1 MNRRR
6 VAAPAVAL
14 VTGALVLTA
23 CGSREPTVGGAEGD
37 SAAAAVEGDK
47 GTVTVG
53 LLNAQTGPFAADGEE
68 VNRGFELYVESQ
80 GGTLGGYGIEIIKE
94 DEANDAGI
102 ATTKARKLVEQDE
115 ADVVVGLTNSA
126 VAYAVAPYLQEQEV
140 PLVITIAG
148 SDGLTREENS
158 SVFRVSYTG
167 SQDTMPMGE
176 YACTELGHETA
187 TIISLDYA
195 FGWEAAGGFARTFE
209 HAGCEVVQE
218 LYPPLG
224 TQDYGPYITQVDP
237 DADMVYVVAPASD
250 GLRLFQAAK
259 GFGLETPILAH
270 GATTDELHLSQMGG
284 AAEGVMTSHHYAV
297 PAENAANEEFV
308 AAWTEEAGQLPGLAA
323 ENGWTAAM
331 VLEAALSDLD
341 GEVTPADLTE
351 ALRDVEIEAPRGPQS
366 FDEYGQSVYNVYIRE
381 VSEQDGEWVNAV
393 VDTVEDVSQFYTYDP
408 AEYLDFES
416 YEALR
421 GTWAD

>member
-1 MNRRR
+1 MSRRR
-6 VAAPAVAL
+6 VAGPMAAL

-23 CGSREPTVGGAEGD
+23 CGSREP
-37 SAAAAVEGDK
+37 AVEGAGGGTGAGAAQGEK

-68 VNRGFELYVESQ
+68 VNLGFELYVESH
-80 GGTLGGYGIEIIKE
+80 GGVLGGYGVEVIKG

-102 ATTKARKLVEQDE
+102 ATTKARQLVEQDG
-115 ADVVVGLTNSA
+115 ADIVVGLTNSA
-126 VAYAVAPYLQEQEV
+126 VAYAVAPYLQEQEI

-148 SDGLTREENS
+148 SDRLTREEGS
-158 SVFRVSYTG
+158 SVFRVGYTG
-167 SQDTMPMGE
+167 SQDTMPMGD

-209 HAGCEVVQE
+209 DAGCDVVQE

-224 TQDYGPYITQVDP
+224 TQDYGPYITQVNP

-250 GLRLFQAAK
+250 GLRLFQAAR
-259 GFGLETPILAH
+259 GFGLKTPILAH
-270 GATTDELHLSQMGG
+270 GATTDELHLAQMGE
-284 AAEGVMTSHHYAV
+284 AADGVMTSLHYAV
-297 PAENAANEEFV
+297 PVENTANDKFV
-308 AAWTEEAGQLPGLAA
+308 AAWDEKTGRLPGLAA

-331 VLEAALSDLD
+331 VLDAALSDLE
-341 GEVTPADLTE
+341 GEVDPVDLTE
-351 ALRDVEIEAPRGPQS
+351 ALRGVEVEAPRGPQS
-366 FDEYGQSVYNVYIRE
+366 FDEYGQSVYNVHIRE
-381 VSEQDGEWVNAV
+381 VSEQDGKRVNTV
-393 VDTVEDVSQFYTYDP
+393 VDTVEDVSQFFTYDP
-408 AEYLDFES
+408 AKYLQLES

-421 GTWAD
+421 GTWDD